1 MHAGSRED
9 ACAIM
14 RVLGAT
20 RYSIFQT
27 YSDVRVDARARSAI
41 IEYADVMRKR
51 MNLPHPREAG
61 ADLKLELSH
70 AQLGQAPFVRTNA

>member
-14 RVLGAT
+14 RALGAT
-20 RYSIFQT
+20 TYSIFQT
-27 YSDVRVDARARSAI
+27 YSDVGLDQSARSAI
-41 IEYADVMRKR
+41 IKYADGMR
-51 MNLPHPREAG
+51 MHPPHPGEAG

-70 AQLGQAPFVRTNA
+70 AQLGQAPFVGTEA